1 MRQPLDTDA
10 EDAFQRGHTGLQDMM
25 ETKRE
30 ILQRLKIAQRQ
41 TERGFLRDGLLPDLH
56 PGTEIASAWPFI
68 TAGYCGIEQT
78 FKFLIANGKG
88 ISVEELVALRG
99 ERKNEFPFK
108 THDLHVL
115 YRHLDDTAR
124 EKLEDYYRIFRSLH
138 DYLDVGSLGDFLEIV
153 SNPPEGKAGRGYES
167 WRYSLTDPESRI
179 PRNSPVFLLA
189 IWRAA
194 VMVIEDREYE
204 RRSVLTPDKEIMAHL
219 WPRLE
224 FIMSTVCVRR
234 QDKGLPFENYIEQY
248 QAWVLPYGH
257 PLNALATV
265 LRDASRDAGPAQ
277 SGASGT
283 LEESVVEW
291 IAWLRKH
298 VEQHAN
304 YNVRRF
310 HARAIGLPG
319 GAGGIRW
326 NAEQRLFEDVPWEL
340 SPNWLDAPPPGSF
353 RFDCLNGGRRDLV
366 ADFLRRTGLQVREN
380 RHLTAPTQSE
390 GDEWLCTLRA
400 EPKGTD
406 LSEDE
411 RFCVRVWESRKSL
424 QDDTD
429 FFVEVVVGNS
439 EEGRR
444 VERLLR
450 DWSITSVGSGAR
462 LGGSEEGAYL
472 KPDG

>member
-1 MRQPLDTDA
+1 
-10 EDAFQRGHTGLQDMM
+10 MM

-41 TERGFLRDGLLPDLH
+41 TERAFLRDGLLPDLH

-68 TAGYCGIEQT
+68 TAGYCGVEQT
-78 FKFLIANGKG
+78 FKSLVANNRG
-88 ISVEELVALRG
+88 ISVKELVATPG
-99 ERKNEFPFK
+99 AKKNEFPFR
-108 THDLHVL
+108 THDLHAL
-115 YRHLDDTAR
+115 YEDLDCPTR

-189 IWRAA
+189 IWSAA

-204 RRSVLTPDKEIMAHL
+204 RRSVLTPDQEIMAHL
-219 WPRLE
+219 SQGLE
-224 FIMSTVCVRR
+224 FIMSTVSVRR

-248 QAWVLPYGH
+248 QAWVRPHGH

-265 LRDASRDAGPAQ
+265 LRDANRGVGPSQ

-283 LEESVVEW
+283 LEESLVEW
-291 IAWLRKH
+291 TAWLRKH
-298 VEQHAN
+298 VEQDAN
-304 YNVRRF
+304 HNVRRF
-310 HARAIGLPG
+310 HARALGLPG

-326 NAEQRLFEDVPWEL
+326 NAEERLFEGVPWEL
-340 SPNWLDAPPPGSF
+340 SPKWADAPPSGSF
-353 RFDCLNGGRRDLV
+353 RFDSLNGGRRDSV
-366 ADFLRRTGLQVREN
+366 ANFLRSKGLQVREN
-380 RHLTAPTQSE
+380 RHLGAPARSE
-390 GDEWLCTLRA
+390 GDEWLCTLSA
-400 EPKGTD
+400 EPNATG
-406 LSEDE
+406 LSENE
-411 RFCVRVWESRKSL
+411 RFGVRMWESRKSL
-424 QDDTD
+424 QDDSD
-429 FFVEVVVGNS
+429 FFVEVVVGDS

-450 DWSITSVGSGAR
+450 DWGMTSVGGAR
-462 LGGSEEGAYL
+462 LGESEEGAYL
-472 KPDG
+472 MPDG